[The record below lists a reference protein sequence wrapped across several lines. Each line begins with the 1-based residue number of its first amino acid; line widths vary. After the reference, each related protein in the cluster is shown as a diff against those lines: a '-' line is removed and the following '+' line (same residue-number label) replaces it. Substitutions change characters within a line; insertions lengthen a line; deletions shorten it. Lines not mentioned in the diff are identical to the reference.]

1 MSLERIKGVCH
12 MLTPMIN
19 EMFQKGAVSPSLW
32 PEGQSNL
39 DARYKARK
47 NYRYCEADE
56 QC

>member
-1 MSLERIKGVCH
+1 